1 MSCRDCAST
10 SDRLSSVCTATV
22 DRLYG
27 AEVNDQERH
36 EATPDA
42 QAGYLRIGELA
53 KRTGVSPELLRAWE
67 QRYGLLQPTRTA
79 GGFRLYSA
87 ADEARVRR
95 MQRIVS
101 GGLAAA
107 QAARLVRSGGE
118 PAPRAVATSVSTLED
133 AAGSLA
139 ASLDRL
145 DEPAAN
151 SALDRLFSAYTI
163 ETVLQDVVIP
173 YLHRLGE
180 RWEAG
185 EVSVAQEHFAS
196 NLIRGRLLGLAQGW
210 GQGRGPGAIL
220 ACVPGEHHELG
231 LLAFGVALRRR
242 GWRITYLG
250 TDSPI
255 GAVADIVRSLAP
267 AVVVLLSMNPDNFL
281 DHAREIADLAAQ
293 VQFAIAGSGA
303 TPEVAQLTKT
313 RVLDQDPVSA
323 AETIDRDHPARD
335 DDRRRS

>member
-1 MSCRDCAST
+1 MVDCLYST
-10 SDRLSSVCTATV
+10 
-22 DRLYG
+22 G
-27 AEVNDQERH
+27 VNEQQRH
-36 EATPDA
+36 QATPDPGP
-42 QAGYLRIGELA
+42 GYLRIGELT

-67 QRYGLLQPTRTA
+67 QRYGLLQPTRTP

-87 ADEARVRR
+87 ADEARVQR
-95 MQRIVS
+95 MQSLVS

-107 QAARLVRSGGE
+107 QAARLVLSGGE
-118 PAPRAVATSVSTLED
+118 PEPRTDSGSAAPLEE
-133 AAGSLA
+133 AAGNLT

-145 DEPAAN
+145 DEQAAN
-151 SALDRLFSAYTI
+151 SALDRLFSAYTV
-163 ETVLQDVVIP
+163 ETVLQEVVLP

-196 NLIRGRLLGLAQGW
+196 NLLRGRLLGLAQGW
-210 GQGRGPGAIL
+210 GQGQGPLAIL

-231 LLAFGVALRRR
+231 LLVFGVALRRR

-255 GAVADIVRSLAP
+255 GAVADTARSLTP
-267 AVVVLLSMNPDNFL
+267 AVVVLLSINPDNFL
-281 DHAREIADLAAQ
+281 DHAHEIKELAKQ
-293 VQFAIAGSGA
+293 VPVMIAGTGA
-303 TPEVAQLTKT
+303 TPQVARHTQT

-323 AETIDRDHPARD
+323 AETIDRDHPAPR
-335 DDRRRS
+335 

>member
-1 MSCRDCAST
+1 MIVDCLYST
-10 SDRLSSVCTATV
+10 A
-22 DRLYG
+22 
-27 AEVNDQERH
+27 VNEQERLQ
-36 EATPDA
+36 ATPDPGP
-42 QAGYLRIGELA
+42 GYLRIGELA

-67 QRYGLLQPTRTA
+67 QRYGLLQPTRTT

-87 ADEARVRR
+87 ADEARIRR
-95 MQRIVS
+95 MQSLVS

-107 QAARLVRSGGE
+107 QAARLILSGGE
-118 PAPRAVATSVSTLED
+118 PAPRAVSASATILDEE
-133 AAGSLA
+133 AANLT

-145 DEPAAN
+145 DEQAAN
-151 SALDRLFSAYTI
+151 TALDRLFSAYTI
-163 ETVLQDVVIP
+163 EMVLQDVVIP

-185 EVSVAQEHFAS
+185 EISVAQEHFAS
-196 NLIRGRLLGLAQGW
+196 NLLRGRLLGLAQGW
-210 GQGRGPGAIL
+210 GQGQGPGAIL

-255 GAVADIVRSLAP
+255 GAVADIARTALP
-267 AVVVLLSMNPDNFL
+267 AVVVLVSMNPDNFL
-281 DHAREIADLAAQ
+281 DHARQIEQLAKQ
-293 VQFAIAGSGA
+293 VPVVIAGTGA
-303 TPEVAQLTKT
+303 TAAVARQTQT

-323 AETIDRDHPARD
+323 AETIDRDRSARD

>member
-1 MSCRDCAST
+1 
-10 SDRLSSVCTATV
+10 LSRVCTVTV

-27 AEVNDQERH
+27 ADVNDQERH
-36 EATPDA
+36 EATLGPGP
-42 QAGYLRIGELA
+42 GYLRIGELA

-67 QRYGLLQPTRTA
+67 QRYQLLQPTRTT

-95 MQRIVS
+95 MQDFVS

-107 QAARLVRSGGE
+107 QAARLVLSGE
-118 PAPRAVATSVSTLED
+118 PAPRTVPPPRTILDD
-133 AAGSLA
+133 AAGNLA

-151 SALDRLFSAYTI
+151 TALDRLFSAYTV
-163 ETVLQDVVIP
+163 ETVLQDVLVP

-185 EVSVAQEHFAS
+185 EVSVAHEHFAS

-210 GQGRGPGAIL
+210 GQGRGPGAVL

-231 LLAFGVALRRR
+231 LLAFGVALSRR

-250 TDSPI
+250 TNSPI
-255 GAVADIVRSLAP
+255 DAIADVTRSLRP
-267 AVVVLLSMNPDNFL
+267 AVVVLVSMNPDNFL

-293 VQFAIAGSGA
+293 VQVAIAGSGA

-323 AETIDRDHPARD
+323 AETIDRDHSARGD
-335 DDRRRS
+335 ERRRS

>member
-1 MSCRDCAST
+1 VKEQERRQAT
-10 SDRLSSVCTATV
+10 SDP
-22 DRLYG
+22 G
-27 AEVNDQERH
+27 
-36 EATPDA
+36 P
-42 QAGYLRIGELA
+42 GYVRIGELA

-87 ADEARVRR
+87 ADEARVQR
-95 MQRIVS
+95 MQSLVA

-107 QAARLVRSGGE
+107 QAAHLILSGGE
-118 PAPRAVATSVSTLED
+118 PAPRTVSASATILDDE
-133 AAGSLA
+133 AGNLA

-145 DEPAAN
+145 DEQAAN
-151 SALDRLFSAYTI
+151 AALDRLVSAYTV
-163 ETVLQDVVIP
+163 EMVLQDVVVP

-185 EVSVAQEHFAS
+185 EISIAQERFAS

-210 GQGRGPGAIL
+210 GQGQGPGAVL
-220 ACVPGEHHELG
+220 ACVPDEHHELG
-231 LLAFGVALRRR
+231 LLVFGVALRRR

-255 GAVADIVRSLAP
+255 GAVADIARSLRP
-267 AVVVLLSMNPDNFL
+267 AVVVLVSMNPDNFL
-281 DHAREIADLAAQ
+281 DHARQIEQLATQ
-293 VQFAIAGSGA
+293 VQVVIAGTGA
-303 TPEVAQLTKT
+303 TPEVARQTQT

-323 AETIDRDHPARD
+323 AQTIGRAIRPAVMSGP
-335 DDRRRS
+335 RS

>member
-1 MSCRDCAST
+1 VIVDC
-10 SDRLSSVCTATV
+10 
-22 DRLYG
+22 LYG
-27 AEVNDQERH
+27 TGVNEQQRH
-36 EATPDA
+36 QPTPDA
-42 QAGYLRIGELA
+42 GAGYLRIGQLA

-67 QRYGLLQPTRTA
+67 QRYGLLQPTRTP

-87 ADEARVRR
+87 ADEARVQR
-95 MQRIVS
+95 MQSLVS

-107 QAARLVRSGGE
+107 QAAHLILSGGE
-118 PAPRAVATSVSTLED
+118 PAPRTVPGSATTLED
-133 AAGSLA
+133 AAGNLS

-145 DEPAAN
+145 DEQAAN
-151 SALDRLFSAYTI
+151 SALDRLFSAYTV
-163 ETVLQDVVIP
+163 ETVLQEVVLP

-196 NLIRGRLLGLAQGW
+196 NLLRGRLLGLAQGW
-210 GQGRGPGAIL
+210 GQGQGPRAIL
-220 ACVPGEHHELG
+220 ACVPGEQHELG

-255 GAVADIVRSLAP
+255 GAVADIARSLAP
-267 AVVVLLSMNPDNFL
+267 AVVVLLSINPDNFL
-281 DHAREIADLAAQ
+281 DHAREIEKLANQ
-293 VQFAIAGSGA
+293 VLVMIAGRGA
-303 TPEVAQLTKT
+303 TREVARHTQT

-323 AETIDRDHPARD
+323 AETIDRDHPAPR
-335 DDRRRS
+335 